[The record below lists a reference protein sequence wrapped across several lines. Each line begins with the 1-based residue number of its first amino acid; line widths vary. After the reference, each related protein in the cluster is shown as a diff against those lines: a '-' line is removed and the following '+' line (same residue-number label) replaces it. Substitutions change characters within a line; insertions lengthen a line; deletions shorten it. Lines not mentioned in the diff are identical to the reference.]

1 MLYDAA
7 SLERLAIIANVLQV
21 GSFAM
26 NAEQLSN
33 DDIINA
39 IADQNQNYLEVIMAN
54 QKLILEKLEKL
65 EKNIGD

>member
-1 MLYDAA
+1 MLYDEA

-39 IADQNQNYLEVIMAN
+39 LADQNQNYLEVIVAN

>member
-39 IADQNQNYLEVIMAN
+39 IADQNQNYLEVIITN